1 MPGIERD
8 TNLDGLHIKLKALT
22 WGGAVTILVAVAL
35 AAMWYQRVE
44 SELTQRTDD
53 RYRARDAKADLAI
66 RDARLDAHE
75 RWIKSLDEGM
85 RRDLQDI
92 KNEISKI
99 REILFE
105 EYRKK
110 T

>member
-1 MPGIERD
+1 M
-8 TNLDGLHIKLKALT
+8 
-22 WGGAVTILVAVAL
+22 TILIAVAL

-53 RYRARDAKADLAI
+53 RYRAKDAKADLAV

-92 KNEISKI
+92 KNELSEI
-99 REILFE
+99 RKMLFR
-105 EYRKK
+105 EYSGNGK
-110 T
+110 